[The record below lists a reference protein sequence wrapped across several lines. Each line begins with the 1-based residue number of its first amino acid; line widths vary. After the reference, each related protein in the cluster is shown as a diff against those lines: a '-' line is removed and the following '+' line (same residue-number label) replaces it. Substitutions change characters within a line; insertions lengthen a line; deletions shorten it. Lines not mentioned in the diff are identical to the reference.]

1 MNHKQT
7 IAIAKSK
14 LNTDKESLFDS
25 IIVVDFF
32 NKVILTNDIQLIRQ
46 VHKVL
51 GSKAVECVNH
61 WQGDSLFEAFLDNKT
76 LFPLEDPSKQVGDI
90 VKFGKMVGVVKKIE
104 GKIFIVHT
112 TDGQD
117 LPFIAEEDM
126 IKQDQAN
133 QKDLKEQ
140 EQQDIKKMR
149 KIREA
154 LWDIDHPKV
163 KPKRT

>member
-1 MNHKQT
+1 MNHKQ
-7 IAIAKSK
+7 AITKASS
-14 LNTDKESLFDS
+14 LASTNKESLFDS

-32 NKVILTNDIQLIRQ
+32 NKVMLTNDIQLIRQ

-76 LFPLEDPSKQVGDI
+76 LFTLDDPTKQVGNI
-90 VKFGKMVGVVKKIE
+90 VRFGKRVGVVRKIE

-117 LPFIAEEDM
+117 LPFIAEE
-126 IKQDQAN
+126 
-133 QKDLKEQ
+133 E
-140 EQQDIKKMR
+140 
-149 KIREA
+149 
-154 LWDIDHPKV
+154 
-163 KPKRT
+163 